1 MINVRK
7 VKKMN
12 EQSISMVNDILRD
25 ACEKRLIPGAVFL
38 AGNGND
44 VLFHQAYGCA
54 QWIPDEL
61 PMTEDTRFDLASLT
75 KVTATWPCIVR
86 LLEAG
91 ELDLEMTL
99 PEMLDDW
106 DIPESHRW
114 ITLFHLLTHTAG
126 LTEDEDVDT
135 FGATRAERV
144 RATVT
149 FPLKY
154 PAGEVHY
161 SDLGFIL
168 LGEIVSKKTGLPLDQ
183 AARRIWD
190 ELGMTHTTFNPPK
203 DLPFAST
210 EIVNGVTTRGTVHDE
225 RAQQLFGV
233 AGHAGAFSTA
243 GDLGIYCRQLLP
255 GRHSLICSDEW
266 LRRSFKLHVPDE
278 TWNRGLAWVVHRET
292 PEGSLIGHTGFTG
305 TSLHVDTVSG
315 DYDVL
320 LTNRVHPTRA
330 NKNLQAIRMRIRHIL
345 YGLPE

>member
-1 MINVRK
+1 
-7 VKKMN
+7 MN
-12 EQSISMVNDILRD
+12 EQSISKVNDILRD

-38 AGNGND
+38 AGNGSD

-54 QWIPDEL
+54 QWIPEEL

-75 KVTATWPCIVR
+75 KVTATWPCVVR
-86 LLEAG
+86 LLDTG

-99 PEMLDDW
+99 PEVLDDW
-106 DIPESHRW
+106 DIPEDHRR
-114 ITLFHLLTHTAG
+114 ITLYQLLTHTAG

-135 FGATRAERV
+135 FGATREERV
-144 RATVT
+144 RAAVT

-168 LGEIVSKKTGLPLDQ
+168 LGEIVSRKTGLPLDQ

-210 EIVNGVTTRGTVHDE
+210 EIVNGITTRGTVHDE

-255 GRHSLICSDEW
+255 GRHSLICSDKW

-278 TWNRGLAWVVHRET
+278 TWNRGLAWVVHRED
-292 PEGSLIGHTGFTG
+292 PKGNLIGHTGFTG
-305 TSLHVDTVSG
+305 TSLHVDTATG

-330 NKNLQAIRMRIRHIL
+330 NKNLQAIRIRIRHIL

>member
-1 MINVRK
+1 MVI
-7 VKKMN
+7 KMN
-12 EQSISMVNDILRD
+12 EQSISQVSGILSD

-38 AGNGND
+38 AGNGGD
-44 VLFHQAYGCA
+44 VLFRKAYGCA
-54 QWIPDEL
+54 QWIPEEI

-86 LLEAG
+86 LLEKG
-91 ELDLEMTL
+91 ELSLDMTL

-106 DIPESHRW
+106 DIPEDHRW

-135 FGATRAERV
+135 FGPTREERV

-154 PAGEVHY
+154 PKGEVHY
-161 SDLGFIL
+161 SDLDFIL
-168 LGEIVSKKTGLPLDQ
+168 LGEIAAKKTGMPLDK
-183 AARRIWD
+183 AARAVWD
-190 ELGMTHTTFNPPK
+190 ELGMTHTTFNPSP

-243 GDLGIYCRQLLP
+243 EDLGIYCRQLLP
-255 GRHSLICSDEW
+255 GRHSRICSDEW
-266 LRRSFKLHVPDE
+266 LKRSFKLHVPDDY
-278 TWNRGLAWVVHRET
+278 WNRGLAWVVHRET
-292 PEGSLIGHTGFTG
+292 PEGCLIGHTGFTG
-305 TSLHVDTVSG
+305 TSLHVDTVTG
-315 DYDVL
+315 DFDVL
-320 LTNRVHPTRA
+320 LTNRVHPTRE
-330 NKNLQAIRMRIRHIL
+330 NKNLQAIRLRIRHIL
-345 YGLPE
+345 YGTPE